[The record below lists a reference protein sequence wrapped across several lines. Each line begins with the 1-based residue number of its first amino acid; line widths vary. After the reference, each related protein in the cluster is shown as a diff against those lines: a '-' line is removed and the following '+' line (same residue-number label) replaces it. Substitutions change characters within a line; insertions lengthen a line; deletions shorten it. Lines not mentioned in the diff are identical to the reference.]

1 MKPMEQAIA
10 IDGIGC
16 QAQSTLWISYFLLMQ
31 LLDPICSEGRRQA
44 PIDINRCCPV
54 KMPTLNW
61 IDYEDRPEG
70 YEMVNSGQTGIFF
83 NAWPNIHI

>member
-1 MKPMEQAIA
+1 
-10 IDGIGC
+10 
-16 QAQSTLWISYFLLMQ
+16 MQ

-70 YEMVNSGQTGIFF
+70 YEMVNSGRTGIIFSKRGPIF
-83 NAWPNIHI
+83 TIKTCQ